1 MEKSIHS
8 HLFAALVSTKEQ
20 RLAFMAPEKP
30 EDHDSLEQQI
40 EQDLKDPS
48 KDQKDIEARLAELQG
63 SKHLTAGSNVDD
75 WTALREKASKR
86 NEEIKDLE
94 KARALTSDADFKK
107 IEEDMK
113 NGDGTSASAKIVE
126 MLGKI
131 AVLADNTGQRPHN
144 AVLQV
149 QAYNDVITKI
159 QSLDTDNK
167 ITLVPGGVG
176 GIVDDAM
183 LQTAKDEQPKTFKP
197 GGKIATAVENFN
209 KQGQA
214 PQTKEVAKQALIDAV
229 KERKDELWTE
239 MFIVT
244 KQVPQV
250 VDSQKIVQEYLNQIK
265 ELVTLQNDLVNGGTV
280 SAPTA
285 APVAPVAP
293 VAPAAGPAA
302 APKTLVGKGAELL
315 KNAINGI
322 TDLAKNVIAK
332 GAEALDSL
340 QKDLTDKERSELK
353 VKLNEELKK
362 QGATKHVEQN
372 PDTGKLEIKDGA
384 PPEVAKAADAP
395 SEPEKTKLQELIDL
409 FKELITFLRGKRL
422 AGGDLGVLRSEIE
435 SIDEQIA
442 KIKKDNPDFSKK
454 PDIVQ
459 QITALEVKKNDL
471 KATIDQGK
479 NLGTQVV
486 ADARTFVRDS
496 ANAGTP
502 LYLRVEKDKD
512 GNVYLVG
519 MPNAPGATPEKC
531 KSHMQYMTNRLQ
543 KVHPELKLNQR
554 ASTDQRVY
562 FNIYGDVKIN
572 SENRTDNSRTIN
584 NTNNVSGRNNTVSA
598 SADGSQNGNNDQEQ
612 IGGVGAAQDAEAK
625 NRATQR
631 PSTKARQTVDLPP
644 PAPTP
649 AAAPK
654 PRRARVVDA
663 PPPTG
668 SLS

>member
-293 VAPAAGPAA
+293 AAAPAA
-302 APKTLVGKGAELL
+302 APTTLIGKGAELL
-315 KNAINGI
+315 KNAIAGI
-322 TDLAKNVIAK
+322 SDVAKNVIAK

-409 FKELITFLRGKRL
+409 FKELITFLRGERL

-512 GNVYLVG
+512 GNVFLVG

-531 KSHMQYMTNRLQ
+531 KSHMQYMTDRLQ

-562 FNIYGDVKIN
+562 FNIYGDVNIN
-572 SENRTDNSRTIN
+572 SNNRTNNSRTIN
-584 NTNNVSGRNNTVSA
+584 NINNVSGKNNTVSA
-598 SADGSQNGNNDQEQ
+598 SADGSQNGNNDQAQ
-612 IGGVGAAQDAEAK
+612 FGGIGAAQEGTAK
-625 NRATQR
+625 NKASAR
-631 PSTKARQTVDLPP
+631 PSVKAETIV
-644 PAPTP
+644 PAPPVLTK
-649 AAAPK
+649 PK
-654 PRRARVVDA
+654 RVVTEEIK
-663 PPPTG
+663 PESG
-668 SLS
+668 SL

>member
-75 WTALREKASKR
+75 WTALREKAAKR

-113 NGDGTSASAKIVE
+113 KGDGTSASAKIVE

-131 AVLADNTGQRPHN
+131 AGLADNTSERPHN
-144 AVLQV
+144 AVLQA
-149 QAYNDVITKI
+149 QAYNEVITKI

-176 GIVDDAM
+176 GIEDDAM
-183 LQTAKDEQPKTFKP
+183 LQTAKDEKPKTFKP
-197 GGKIATAVENFN
+197 GGDIATAVENFN
-209 KQGQA
+209 KLGQA
-214 PQTKEVAKQALIDAV
+214 PQTKEAAKQALIDAV

-265 ELVTLQNDLVNGGTV
+265 ELVTLQNDLINGGA
-280 SAPTA
+280 SAAPTVAPVDPTQA
-285 APVAPVAP
+285 APVDPNAPK
-293 VAPAAGPAA
+293 A
-302 APKTLVGKGAELL
+302 APTTLIGKGAELL
-315 KNAINGI
+315 KNVISGI
-322 TDLAKNVIAK
+322 ADHAKNVIAK
-332 GAEALDSL
+332 GAEALDGL
-340 QKDLTDKERSELK
+340 QKDLTDKEKSELK
-353 VKLNEELKK
+353 DKLNEELKK
-362 QGATKHVEQN
+362 QGANKHIEQN
-372 PDTGKLEIKDGA
+372 KDTGKLEIKDGA

-395 SEPEKTKLQELIDL
+395 SEPEKTKLQELLDF
-409 FKELITFLRGKRL
+409 FKELITFLRGERL

-512 GNVYLVG
+512 GNVFLVG

-531 KSHMQYMTNRLQ
+531 KSHMQYMTDRLQ
-543 KVHPELKLNQR
+543 KVHPELRLNQR

-562 FNIYGDVKIN
+562 FNIYGDVNIN
-572 SENRTDNSRTIN
+572 SKNDNRRIVDNRTKVDVRGKN
-584 NTNNVSGRNNTVSA
+584 NTTTVGV
-598 SADGSQNGNNDQEQ
+598 SADGSQNGSNDSFGALGASQE
-612 IGGVGAAQDAEAK
+612 GTAK
-625 NRATQR
+625 NKASAR
-631 PSTKARQTVDLPP
+631 PSVKAETIV
-644 PAPTP
+644 PAPPVLTK
-649 AAAPK
+649 PK
-654 PRRARVVDA
+654 RVVTEEIK
-663 PPPTG
+663 PESG
-668 SLS
+668 SL